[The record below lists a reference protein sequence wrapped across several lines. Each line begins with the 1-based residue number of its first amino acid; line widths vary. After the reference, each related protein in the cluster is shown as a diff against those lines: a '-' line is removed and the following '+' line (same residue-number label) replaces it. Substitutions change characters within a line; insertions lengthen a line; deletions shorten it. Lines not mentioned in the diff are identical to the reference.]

1 MSDVTPPPTDAPDET
16 GETDDPGLIDR
27 LRGTGVGL
35 EDENIVGDVGPTDVA
50 PGADPDG
57 SGDGDALF
65 AHGDEPGE
73 V

>member
-1 MSDVTPPPTDAPDET
+1 MSDVTPEDEPV
-16 GETDDPGLIDR
+16 EDEDRSLIDR
-27 LRGTGVGL
+27 LRGTGVGV

-65 AHGDEPGE
+65 EEAGPGE
-73 V
+73 DAGQV